1 MNRPRL
7 VTACLLAAAPLVLS
21 GCLVPPVEPL
31 GAQVDRESLAEDEQH
46 LWKQAR
52 ESTYQLD
59 RSGLRLDAPALD
71 AYLQK
76 VAVALVGDQ
85 LSAAGLEPRVRVIAN
100 PDMNAFSFPTG
111 DVYIHTALLARMDN
125 EAQLATVLAREYA
138 HVIERHGLRKHRTD
152 RNTANLLA
160 ASGLA
165 LSGVQGGGNAK
176 LLMQVASAS
185 SIGGYA
191 YAMEMIA
198 DARSLEM
205 MDRVGYDLNEAPRL
219 FETTVAYQEEV
230 HAQQPVSP
238 LPFAMTTPVHVTN
251 RINAYRKLL
260 AGEYAASANAPDRV
274 KNEAI
279 FRRAVL
285 PAAVRQ
291 AALELDRGRFDS
303 AEITITRAIETDD
316 ANPDAWLILGEARER
331 SNSKPDRLAAI
342 DAYEQA
348 LLLDRNH
355 ARAHRALGILY
366 YRDGKK
372 TGSLGDRSAEA
383 RDHLARYL
391 DALPDAPDAGHVR
404 AYLADL
410 DARATGKRAD
420 TTAGGGR

>member
-1 MNRPRL
+1 MNRLRL
-7 VTACLLAAAPLVLS
+7 LTASLLASAPFALA
-21 GCLVPPVEPL
+21 GCLVPPVAPL
-31 GAQVDRESLAEDEQH
+31 GAEVGRESLAEDEQH

-71 AYLQK
+71 AYLND
-76 VAVALVGDQ
+76 VARALVGDQ
-85 LSAAGLEPRVRVIAN
+85 LAAAGLEPRVRVIAH

-111 DVYIHTALLARMDN
+111 DVYLHTALLARMDN

-176 LLMQVASAS
+176 LLMQVASVS

-219 FETTVAYQEEV
+219 FETTVAYLEEV
-230 HAQQPVSP
+230 RAQQPVPP

-251 RINAYRKLL
+251 RVNAYRKLL
-260 AGEYAASANAPDRV
+260 DGEYAASAKAPDRIR
-274 KNEAI
+274 NEPN
-279 FRRAVL
+279 FRRAAL
-285 PAAVRQ
+285 PAVVRQ

-316 ANPDAWLILGEARER
+316 TDPAAWLILGEARER
-331 SNSKPDRLAAI
+331 SNTKPDRLAAI
-342 DAYEQA
+342 DAYQQA
-348 LLLDRNH
+348 LLLDADH
-355 ARAHRALGILY
+355 PRAHRALGILF
-366 YRDGKK
+366 YRDWKK
-372 TGSLGDRSAEA
+372 GGTLGDRTAEA
-383 RDHLARYL
+383 RDHLTRYL
-391 DALPDAPDAGHVR
+391 EAMPDAPDAGHVR
-404 AYLADL
+404 AYLTDL
-410 DARATGKRAD
+410 DART
-420 TTAGGGR
+420 TSTAGGGQ